1 LFPPLVTKLLSRA
14 TGVNMTNDERIREVL
29 AGPLTGEVLAQRAAL
44 GWVPY
49 AIEWR
54 RATAQLAAAP
64 KREQVPFGM
73 RVSSDCHFLEE
84 NPEEMVAL
92 ETMLEGLVEDKPLRV
107 IADDL
112 NQRKL
117 VTRSGERW
125 TQVVIFD
132 LLPRLIEASP
142 KILARPEWAE
152 RRKTLK
158 PFDAGIIARSI
169 A

>member
-1 LFPPLVTKLLSRA
+1 MNSSRHSRSKVRYCLPGIGDRSSSATLVGVVAIADYALDRLCSFPEFRCSFADTKLTRNSLFPPLVTKLLSRA

-29 AGPLTGEVLAQRAAL
+29 AGPITGDVLAQRAAL

-84 NPEEMVAL
+84 NPEEVVGLVAL
-92 ETMLEGLVEDKPLRV
+92 
-107 IADDL
+107 
-112 NQRKL
+112 
-117 VTRSGERW
+117 
-125 TQVVIFD
+125 
-132 LLPRLIEASP
+132 
-142 KILARPEWAE
+142 
-152 RRKTLK
+152 
-158 PFDAGIIARSI
+158 
-169 A
+169 